1 MLLTDED
8 RLQGQILKG
17 LLSKDFFD
25 KYSDK
30 LPESI
35 FSKDTK
41 KLLHTIKEAHGK
53 YQRDLSLEE
62 VHRYHISINPMLTEA
77 QKMNVTELFAQLGVM
92 GTVGADIAAD
102 ILELA
107 WVQARA
113 QDIAQLGI
121 DMMNGENAGDKLQD
135 LKRLVASCEERFTPK
150 IDIKY
155 EDMSIEGILK
165 GIEDED
171 VWNFNIPALAQ
182 MLPGVSPTH
191 FVVCGARPNVGKCL
205 VAGSL
210 VIMQD
215 GTRKKVEDIVVGD
228 KLLGIDGNSRTVLSL
243 GSGEENAYKIM
254 LRDGSFF
261 ECNESHILS
270 LKRKKT
276 ENKHNHGD
284 ILNINLVDYMKWTSS
299 KKLRYSSWRSPS
311 ILPEQKL
318 NIDPW
323 LLGVWLGDGTSN
335 KPEITSADAEIINEI
350 DVVLRSNY
358 PNLKL
363 VPTTY
368 KYTYRIKSVLK
379 GDRWNN
385 KNNFVQ
391 HLTQY
396 NLLNNKHIPYQYM
409 LGSIEQRLNL
419 LSGLLD
425 TDGYYANG
433 IYEITQ
439 KNAKL
444 SNDIVSLAHSLGMAC
459 RITPVIKSSQNGT
472 KGVYYKIR
480 ISPGLTEINTVLEYK
495 RHTPGNYTKD
505 SSMQCF
511 TVAAIG
517 VKKYYGFTLDGDHLF
532 MVHNNIV
539 THNTS
544 LHATLVAAPGGF
556 AWQGA
561 KVHVALNEEAA
572 RRVARRYL
580 TSATGLT
587 LDVIKDN
594 PTYASTLYEP
604 IRDKLHLFTANGWS
618 INDLDR
624 HLEKHKPDILI
635 VDMLDKLRSGQ
646 TFARRDQELR
656 EVYLQARE
664 LGKTHEC
671 VIMGFS
677 QLSAD
682 AEGITTLSQEMLEE
696 SKTGKAAEADLM
708 VLVGKKRIA
717 EGMSEDDPM
726 RYINIAKNKINGI
739 HGMRPAKLRGDI
751 GRYIE

>member
-8 RLQGQILKG
+8 RLQGQIIKG

-35 FSKDTK
+35 FSKDIK
-41 KLLHTIKEAHGK
+41 KLLHTIKEAHSK

-77 QKMNVTELFAQLGVM
+77 QKMNVTELFAQLGTM
-92 GTVGADIAAD
+92 GTVGPDIAAD

-113 QDIAQLGI
+113 QDIAQIGI
-121 DMMNGENAGDKLQD
+121 DMMNGESPSDKLQD
-135 LKRLVASCEERFTPK
+135 LKRLVTTCEERFTPK
-150 IDIKY
+150 IDVNY
-155 EDMSIEGILK
+155 EDMSVEGILK
-165 GIEDED
+165 GVEDED
-171 VWNFNIPALAQ
+171 VWSFNIPALAQ

-191 FVVCGARPNVGKCL
+191 FVVCGARPNVGK
-205 VAGSL
+205 SL
-210 VIMQD
+210 IFGTKVIMKD
-215 GTRKKVEDIVVGD
+215 GTFKNVENITVGD
-228 KLLGIDGNSRTVLSL
+228 KLLGIDGTYRTVLGL
-243 GSGEENAYKIM
+243 GNGEENAYRIT

-276 ENKHNHGD
+276 ESCHNHGD
-284 ILNINLVDYMKWTSS
+284 ILNVNLVDYMKWSAS

-311 ILPEQKL
+311 ILPEQNL

-323 LLGVWLGDGTSN
+323 LLGVWLGDGTSS
-335 KPEITSADAEIINEI
+335 KPEITSADEDIINEI
-350 DVVLRSNY
+350 HKTISLNY

-368 KYTYRIKSVLK
+368 RYTYRIKSVLK

-385 KNNFVQ
+385 RNTFMQ
-391 HLTQY
+391 HLSQY
-396 NLLNNKHIPYQYM
+396 NLLNNKHIPHQYM
-409 LGSIEQRLNL
+409 IGSIEQRLNL

-433 IYEITQ
+433 IYEIVQ
-439 KNAKL
+439 KNERLA
-444 SNDIVSLAHSLGMAC
+444 NDIVSIAHSLGMSC
-459 RITPVIKSSQNGT
+459 KITSVVKSSQNGT
-472 KGVYYKIR
+472 KGTYYKVR
-480 ISPGLTEINTVLEYK
+480 ISPGLTEINTVLDYK
-495 RHTPGNYTKD
+495 RHTPGNCTKD

-511 TVAAIG
+511 TVTPVG

-587 LDVIKDN
+587 LDAIKDN
-594 PTYASTLYEP
+594 TSYASTLYEP
-604 IRDKLHLFTANGWS
+604 IKDKLHLFTANGWS

-624 HLEKHKPDILI
+624 HLEKHKPDVII
-635 VDMLDKLRSGQ
+635 VDMLDKIRSGQ
-646 TFARRDQELR
+646 SFARKDQELR
-656 EVYLQARE
+656 EVYLQSRE
-664 LGKTHEC
+664 LAKMHEC
-671 VIMGFS
+671 VFIGFS

-726 RYINIAKNKINGI
+726 RYINVAKNKINGI